1 MGLRAVLLTV
11 LLASPALAG
20 DHGARLYS
28 DYCAACH
35 GTALEGQPNWREP
48 GPDGTYPAPPHDETG
63 HTWHHGD
70 GLLFDY
76 VKRGGAVVLA
86 DAGISNYVS
95 GMPAFG
101 ETLADEDIAAILDYI
116 KSTWSPRVRAL
127 QETRTEAEAL
137 YGN

>member
-1 MGLRAVLLTV
+1 MRIQTLLLTAAV
-11 LLASPALAG
+11 ATPAFADG
-20 DHGARLYS
+20 HGAALYGE
-28 DYCAACH
+28 YCAACH
-35 GTALEGQPNWREP
+35 GAALEGQPDWREP
-48 GPDGTYPAPPHDETG
+48 GPDGTYPAPPHDESG

-86 DAGISNYVS
+86 EAGVSNYAS
-95 GMPAFG
+95 GMPGFG
-101 ETLADEDIAAILDYI
+101 DALRDEDITAILDYI
-116 KSTWSPRVRAL
+116 RSTWSPRVRAL